1 MNNFNPNNRG
11 ELCTAEQAGQLL
23 DEIIRV
29 VKATERAPVEGG
41 MEQFETP
48 AKHGWAGG
56 WLLSLNTQKFTPPD
70 NNWVYILGEVYR
82 RTGTVIERYRVE
94 QPKPVNRHLL
104 TISHR
109 KRFCVDSIST
119 EVPPGKLVLES
130 VKAAQADRE
139 ERELGLQLVTVE
151 GADALIAELKR
162 LEPTTPN
169 HGY

>member
-56 WLLSLNTQKFTPPD
+56 
-70 NNWVYILGEVYR
+70 
-82 RTGTVIERYRVE
+82 
-94 QPKPVNRHLL
+94 
-104 TISHR
+104 
-109 KRFCVDSIST
+109 
-119 EVPPGKLVLES
+119 
-130 VKAAQADRE
+130 
-139 ERELGLQLVTVE
+139 
-151 GADALIAELKR
+151 
-162 LEPTTPN
+162 
-169 HGY
+169 

>member
-1 MNNFNPNNRG
+1 
-11 ELCTAEQAGQLL
+11 
-23 DEIIRV
+23 
-29 VKATERAPVEGG
+29 

-151 GADALIAELKR
+151 EADTLILELER
-162 LEPTTPN
+162 LEPVTPN
-169 HGY
+169 PGR